1 MQRFHKFFVIY
12 SFDGFLVFELLAW
25 LLILLTVY
33 VLYSFCALVNMNE
46 NPRQYII
53 LLDYLGYHYMVTAKV
68 IKLWID
74 RLS

>member
-1 MQRFHKFFVIY
+1 MQIFHKFFVIY

-53 LLDYLGYHYMVTAKV
+53 LLDYLGYRYMVTAKV

>member
-1 MQRFHKFFVIY
+1 
-12 SFDGFLVFELLAW
+12 
-25 LLILLTVY
+25 
-33 VLYSFCALVNMNE
+33 MNE

-53 LLDYLGYHYMVTAKV
+53 LLDYLGYQYMVTAKV